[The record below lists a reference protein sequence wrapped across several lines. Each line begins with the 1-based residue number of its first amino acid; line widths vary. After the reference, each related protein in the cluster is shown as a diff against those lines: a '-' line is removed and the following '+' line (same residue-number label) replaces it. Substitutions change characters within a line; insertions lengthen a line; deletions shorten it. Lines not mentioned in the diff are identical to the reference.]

1 MLEEQSAPP
10 PNYVRFRIGPD
21 NAIAIGANVK
31 KDGRAMVGER
41 KELIL
46 RRTGPEETKPYER
59 LIGDA
64 IDGDPTMFA
73 ERVAVEESWR
83 VVDPILGKSE
93 VFSYEPGSWGPAEAS
108 RIQPEGGWSNP
119 E

>member
-1 MLEEQSAPP
+1 MFAADQAWQFDGLQLDLSARTLYGRQGEEL
-10 PNYVRFRIGPD
+10 V
-21 NAIAIGANVK
+21 
-31 KDGRAMVGER
+31 
-41 KELIL
+41 L
-46 RRTGPEETKPYER
+46 RRTRPDETKPYER

-64 IDGDPTMFA
+64 LDGDPTMFA